1 MKSKITAMGIL
12 FVPFITLFLLI
23 IRNLAEAAPD
33 NQKLAAADNDFAFN
47 LLKQI
52 AKDQPAQNIFI
63 SPYSAAT
70 VLQMVANGAAGQ
82 TQIEMQQVLAT
93 TNLSIADVNAA
104 NKAIIQSLNTG
115 NTNVILNT
123 ADAMWVQKGFSVKPD
138 FISANKT
145 FFDATIGELD
155 FTSQQSVDVI
165 NNWASEKTH
174 GKIPQLLDQPP
185 AGRNARLL
193 LANAVYF
200 KGKWADPFEVKATHD
215 QPFHL
220 RAGLQK
226 TVPLMTRSKKCM
238 YQQGTGYQAVRLPYQ
253 DENLAMY
260 VFLPDTNSSPEKL
273 LSFMSGETWKR
284 VTKPGFSEKDGLLEL
299 PRFKLDYS
307 VLLNKPLQ
315 ALGMKS
321 AFDANNADL
330 SGIAPQLY
338 ISAVLQKTFV
348 EVKEEGTE
356 AAAVTVITVWASAIR
371 MPPPDSFQMI
381 VNRPFLFLIE
391 DSRTGIILFV
401 GTVFDPQ
408 PN

>member
-1 MKSKITAMGIL
+1 MLVIL
-12 FVPFITLFLLI
+12 LGPFIFLFLLVVTD
-23 IRNLAEAAPD
+23 LAGTVKAD
-33 NQKLAAADNDFAFN
+33 QTLAAADNDFAFN
-47 LLKQI
+47 LFKQL
-52 AKDQPAQNIFI
+52 AKDQPAKNIFI

-70 VLQMVANGAAGQ
+70 ALQMVANGAASQ
-82 TQIEMQQVLAT
+82 TKIEMQQALAMT
-93 TNLSIADVNAA
+93 DLSMADVNAA

-123 ADAMWVQKGFSVKPD
+123 ADAMWVQKGVSVKPD
-138 FISANKT
+138 FISANTT

-155 FTSQQSVDVI
+155 FTSQQSVEVI
-165 NNWASEKTH
+165 NHWASEKTH

-185 AGRNARLL
+185 GRNARLL

-200 KGKWADPFEVKATHD
+200 KGKWADPFEIKATHD
-215 QPFHL
+215 QPFYL
-220 RAGLQK
+220 RDGRQK
-226 TVPLMTRSKKCM
+226 TVPLMTKSKKLM
-238 YQQGTGYQAVRLPYQ
+238 YRHGTDYQAVRLPYQ
-253 DENLAMY
+253 DDNQAMY

-273 LSFMSGETWKR
+273 LSLMSGETWKR
-284 VTKPGFSEKDGLLEL
+284 TTKPGFGEKDGLLEL

-307 VLLNKPLQ
+307 VLLNNPLQ

-321 AFDANNADL
+321 AFDASKADF

-356 AAAVTVITVWASAIR
+356 AAAVTGIIMMTKGVK
-371 MPPPDSFQMI
+371 MPPPDPFQMI
-381 VNRPFLFLIE
+381 VDRPFLFLIE

>member
-1 MKSKITAMGIL
+1 MKSKITLLVIL
-12 FVPFITLFLLI
+12 LGPFIFLFLLVVTD
-23 IRNLAEAAPD
+23 LAGTVKAD
-33 NQKLAAADNDFAFN
+33 QTLAAADNDFAFN
-47 LLKQI
+47 LFKQL
-52 AKDQPAQNIFI
+52 AKDQPAKNIFI

-70 VLQMVANGAAGQ
+70 ALQMVANGAASQ
-82 TQIEMQQVLAT
+82 TKIEMQQALAMT
-93 TNLSIADVNAA
+93 DLSMADVNAA

-123 ADAMWVQKGFSVKPD
+123 ADAMWVQKGVSVKPD
-138 FISANKT
+138 FISANTT

-155 FTSQQSVDVI
+155 FTSQQSVEVI
-165 NNWASEKTH
+165 NHWASEKTH

-185 AGRNARLL
+185 GRNARLL

-200 KGKWADPFEVKATHD
+200 KGKWADPFEIKATHD
-215 QPFHL
+215 QPFYL
-220 RAGLQK
+220 RDGRQK
-226 TVPLMTRSKKCM
+226 TVPLMTKSKKLM
-238 YQQGTGYQAVRLPYQ
+238 YRHGTDYQAVRLPYQ
-253 DENLAMY
+253 DDNQAMY

-273 LSFMSGETWKR
+273 LSLMSGETWKR
-284 VTKPGFSEKDGLLEL
+284 TTKPGFGEKDGLLEL

-307 VLLNKPLQ
+307 VLLNNPLQ

-321 AFDANNADL
+321 AFDASKADF

-356 AAAVTVITVWASAIR
+356 AAAVTGIIMMTKGVK
-371 MPPPDSFQMI
+371 MPPPDPFQMI
-381 VNRPFLFLIE
+381 VDRPFLFLIE